1 MDILLGSLK
10 KLLEK
15 LFFKEANERVLLK
28 RNSFLRKNVKLWQ
41 KYGDIQKV
49 PSFGRVELNWKSFCF
64 TRQKRYG

>member
-28 RNSFLRKNVKLWQ
+28 RNRFLRKNVKL
-41 KYGDIQKV
+41 
-49 PSFGRVELNWKSFCF
+49 
-64 TRQKRYG
+64 

>member
-1 MDILLGSLK
+1 MDILLRSLK

-28 RNSFLRKNVKLWQ
+28 RNRFLRKNVKLWQ